1 MGGGAPLPPALWLLS
16 GFFTLLCEFYLG
28 FFLDRLICA
37 LLCCLRSCCF
47 YSGFEFIRGI
57 MNWYVGAVIRLEML
71 PSSFLYGLR
80 VKKVM
85 ILEFGVCAKA
95 QICTL
100 NCWGLM
106 N

>member
-16 GFFTLLCEFYLG
+16 CFFTLLCEFSLV
-28 FFLDRLICA
+28 FFQDCLICA

-47 YSGFEFIRGI
+47 YFGFEFLRGI
-57 MNWYVGAVIRLEML
+57 MNWFVGLVIRLEML
-71 PSSFLYGLR
+71 ASSFLYGLG

-85 ILEFGVCAKA
+85 ILVFEVCDKA